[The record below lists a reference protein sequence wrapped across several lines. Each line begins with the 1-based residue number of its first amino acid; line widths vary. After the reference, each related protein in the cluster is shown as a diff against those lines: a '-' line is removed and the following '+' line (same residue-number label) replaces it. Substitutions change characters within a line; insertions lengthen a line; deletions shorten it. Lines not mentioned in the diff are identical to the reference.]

1 MMDFVLEAWVS
12 SIIEGKKLQWMM
24 GKGEPWQPGEKLKLL
39 FAGYNGTRNTGSD
52 VRVEEMLR
60 QIRRILG
67 PENVDLSMMTFNFDR
82 SRGYFEGTSQVRLPD
97 IFPPFLASEVPKHH
111 GVVACEG
118 SMFKSKF
125 ANALAT
131 MMIGSLGIAA
141 AENKL
146 SIGYGAEAGHMDPLV
161 AKMCG
166 RYCRNSLVIT
176 RNDESRKI
184 LRELGVPTELG
195 TDTAWTFEPLGA
207 EYGQKALHDV
217 GWDGKTPVLVVCP
230 INPFEWPVKASVAKA
245 ALHSLAGAYK
255 DSHYRGPYFH
265 NAGPEANR
273 ANEHYLSSI
282 AKAVAAFRQKRSVFV
297 IMAATERMDAR
308 ACGRISE
315 KLGGVPVLTSDDYNM
330 YQMVSILRACRMMVS
345 SRYHGIVTSM
355 PALVASAGITMD
367 ERIRNLMNER
377 GHQELLMNVDDPD
390 LEARTLAA
398 IEILDRDG
406 ERIADGIAR
415 SVVRNLKLMARM
427 GVYFEEEVQR
437 RYPEFPNAARRM
449 ELGGLPA
456 ADERGVEG
464 IGGGVRVG
472 LVFELGIPDR
482 PDSHVIPG
490 TDSCQPGEERGQRCS
505 SGTSRRAGGPADRA
519 AVAGSG
525 AGGAGLSAATAA
537 EKGRP
542 LRVAGA

>member
-1 MMDFVLEAWVS
+1 MMDFFLEAWVS
-12 SIIEGKKLQWMM
+12 SIIEGKKLQWML
-24 GKGEPWQPGEKLKLL
+24 GRGEPWQPGEKLKLL

-97 IFPPFLASEVPKHH
+97 IFPPFLANEVPRHH

-146 SIGYGAEAGHMDPLV
+146 SIGYGAEAGRMDPLV

-166 RYCRNSLVIT
+166 RYCKNSLVIT

-195 TDTAWTFEPLGA
+195 TDTAWTFEPMDA
-207 EYGQKALHDV
+207 EYGRKALHDV
-217 GWDGKTPVLVVCP
+217 GWDGKTPVLVICP

-245 ALHSLAGAYK
+245 ALHSLTGAYK
-255 DSHYRGPYFH
+255 ESHYRGPYFH
-265 NAGPEANR
+265 NAGPEADR
-273 ANEHYLSSI
+273 AYEYYLTSI
-282 AKAVAAFRQKRSVFV
+282 ANAVAAFRQKRSVFV
-297 IMAATERMDAR
+297 ILAATERMDAR
-308 ACGRISE
+308 PCCRISE
-315 KLGGVPVLTSDDYNM
+315 KLGGVPILSSDDYNM
-330 YQMVSILRACRMMVS
+330 YQLVSILRCCRMMVS

-355 PALVASAGITMD
+355 PALVVSAGITMD

-377 GHQELLMNVDDPD
+377 GHPELLMNVDDAD

-398 IEILDRDG
+398 IEILDREG

-415 SVVRNLKLMARM
+415 TTVRNLKLMARM

-437 RYPEFPNAARRM
+437 RYPEFPTRRGEWNWEDYLPPINEGLKELVAAY
-449 ELGGLPA
+449 G
-456 ADERGVEG
+456 
-464 IGGGVRVG
+464 
-472 LVFELGIPDR
+472 
-482 PDSHVIPG
+482 
-490 TDSCQPGEERGQRCS
+490 
-505 SGTSRRAGGPADRA
+505 
-519 AVAGSG
+519 
-525 AGGAGLSAATAA
+525 
-537 EKGRP
+537 
-542 LRVAGA
+542 

>member
-12 SIIEGKKLQWMM
+12 SIIEGKKVQWMM
-24 GKGEPWQPGEKLKLL
+24 GKREPWQPGEKLKLL

-67 PENVDLSMMTFNFDR
+67 PEKVDLSVMTFNFDR
-82 SRGYFEGTSQVRLPD
+82 SRGYFEGTAQVRLPD
-97 IFPPFLASEVPKHH
+97 IFPPFLAKEVPKHH

-146 SIGYGAEAGHMDPLV
+146 SVGYGAEAGHMDPLV

-166 RYCRNSLVIT
+166 RYCKNSLVIT

-207 EYGQKALHDV
+207 EYGQKALREL

-230 INPFEWPVKASVAKA
+230 INPFEWPVKASLAKA
-245 ALHSLAGAYK
+245 AIHSVTGAYK
-255 DSHYRGPYFH
+255 ESHYRGPYFH
-265 NAGPEANR
+265 NAGPAADR
-273 ANEHYLSSI
+273 AYEHYLSSI
-282 AKAVAAFRQKRSVFV
+282 AKAVAAFRQKKNVFV

-308 ACGRISE
+308 ACRRISE
-315 KLGGVPVLTSDDYNM
+315 KLGGVPVLTSDNYNM
-330 YQMVSILRACRMMVS
+330 YQLVSILRACRMMVS

-355 PALVASAGITMD
+355 PALVPSAGITMD

-377 GHQELLMNVDDPD
+377 GHPELLMNVDDVD
-390 LEARTLAA
+390 LEERTLASL
-398 IEILDRDG
+398 EILERDG

-415 SVVRNLKLMARM
+415 TVVRNLKLMARM

-437 RYPEFPNAARRM
+437 RYPEFPTRRGEWSWEDYLPPM
-449 ELGGLPA
+449 SDGLKQ
-456 ADERGVEG
+456 
-464 IGGGVRVG
+464 
-472 LVFELGIPDR
+472 LV
-482 PDSHVIPG
+482 
-490 TDSCQPGEERGQRCS
+490 
-505 SGTSRRAGGPADRA
+505 
-519 AVAGSG
+519 
-525 AGGAGLSAATAA
+525 TAYS
-537 EKGRP
+537 
-542 LRVAGA
+542 

>member
-1 MMDFVLEAWVS
+1 
-12 SIIEGKKLQWMM
+12 MM
-24 GKGEPWQPGEKLKLL
+24 GKREPWQPGEKLKLL

-82 SRGYFEGTSQVRLPD
+82 SRGYFEGTRQVRLPD
-97 IFPPFLASEVPKHH
+97 IFPPFLANEVPKHH

-146 SIGYGAEAGHMDPLV
+146 SVGYGAEAGQMDPVV

-176 RNDESRKI
+176 RNDESRRI

-207 EYGQKALHDV
+207 DYGQKALRDV

-245 ALHSLAGAYK
+245 ALHSLTGAYK
-255 DSHYRGPYFH
+255 ESHYRGPYFH
-265 NAGPEANR
+265 NSGPEANR
-273 ANEHYLSSI
+273 AYEHYLSSI
-282 AKAVAAFRQKRSVFV
+282 AQAVAAFRQKKDVFV

-308 ACGRISE
+308 PCRRISE

-330 YQMVSILRACRMMVS
+330 YQLVSILRVCRMMVS

-377 GHQELLMNVDDPD
+377 GHQDLLMNVDDRD

-398 IEILDRDG
+398 LEILDQDG

-415 SVVRNLKLMARM
+415 TVVRNLKLMARM

-437 RYPEFPNAARRM
+437 RYPEFPTRRGEWSWEDYLPPM
-449 ELGGLPA
+449 GRGLREL
-456 ADERGVEG
+456 V
-464 IGGGVRVG
+464 
-472 LVFELGIPDR
+472 
-482 PDSHVIPG
+482 
-490 TDSCQPGEERGQRCS
+490 
-505 SGTSRRAGGPADRA
+505 
-519 AVAGSG
+519 
-525 AGGAGLSAATAA
+525 TAYS
-537 EKGRP
+537 
-542 LRVAGA
+542 

>member
-1 MMDFVLEAWVS
+1 MMDFALEAWVA
-12 SIIEGKKLQWMM
+12 SIIEATKVQWMM
-24 GKGEPWQPGEKLKLL
+24 GRGEPWQPGEKLKLL

-82 SRGYFEGTSQVRLPD
+82 SRGYFDGTSQVRLPD
-97 IFPPFLASEVPKHH
+97 IFPPFLAREVPKHH

-146 SIGYGAEAGHMDPLV
+146 SVGYGAEAGHMDPLV
-161 AKMCG
+161 ARMCG

-195 TDTAWTFEPLGA
+195 TDTAWTFEPLSA
-207 EYGQKALHDV
+207 DYGQKALRDV
-217 GWDGKTPVLVVCP
+217 GWDGETPVLVVCP
-230 INPFEWPVKASVAKA
+230 INPFEWPVKASVTKV
-245 ALHSLAGAYK
+245 ALRSLTGAYK
-255 DSHYRGPYFH
+255 ETHYRGPYFH

-273 ANEHYLSSI
+273 AYEHYLTSI
-282 AKAVAAFRQKRSVFV
+282 AKAVAAFRQKKNVFV

-308 ACGRISE
+308 ACRRISE
-315 KLGGVPVLTSDDYNM
+315 KLGGVPILTSDDYNM
-330 YQMVSILRACRMMVS
+330 YQLVSILRACRMMVS

-390 LEARTLAA
+390 LEERTLHALQ
-398 IEILDRDG
+398 ILDREG
-406 ERIADGIAR
+406 ERIAGGIAR
-415 SVVRNLKLMARM
+415 SVVRNLKSMARM

-437 RYPEFPNAARRM
+437 RYPEFPTRRGEWSWEDYLPPMSDGLKQLAAAF
-449 ELGGLPA
+449 G
-456 ADERGVEG
+456 
-464 IGGGVRVG
+464 
-472 LVFELGIPDR
+472 
-482 PDSHVIPG
+482 
-490 TDSCQPGEERGQRCS
+490 
-505 SGTSRRAGGPADRA
+505 
-519 AVAGSG
+519 
-525 AGGAGLSAATAA
+525 
-537 EKGRP
+537 
-542 LRVAGA
+542 

>member
-12 SIIEGKKLQWMM
+12 GIIETKKLQWMM
-24 GKGEPWQPGEKLKLL
+24 GKREPWRPGEKLKLL

-67 PENVDLSMMTFNFDR
+67 PENVDLTMMTFNFDR
-82 SRGYFEGTSQVRLPD
+82 SRGYFDGTSQVRLPD
-97 IFPPFLASEVPKHH
+97 IFPPFLANEVPKHH

-146 SIGYGAEAGHMDPLV
+146 SVGYGAEAGHMDPVV

-184 LRELGVPTELG
+184 LRGLGVPTELG

-207 EYGQKALHDV
+207 EYGQKALRDV
-217 GWDGKTPVLVVCP
+217 GWDGNTPVLVVCP

-245 ALHSLAGAYK
+245 ALHSLTGAYK
-255 DSHYRGPYFH
+255 ESHYRGPYFH
-265 NAGPEANR
+265 NSGPEADR
-273 ANEHYLSSI
+273 AYEHYLSSI
-282 AKAVAAFRQKRSVFV
+282 AKAVAAFRQKKNVFV

-308 ACGRISE
+308 ACRRISE

-330 YQMVSILRACRMMVS
+330 YQLVSILRACRMMVS

-355 PALVASAGITMD
+355 PAMVPSAGITMD

-398 IEILDRDG
+398 LEILDSDG

-415 SVVRNLKLMARM
+415 TVVNNLKLMARM

-437 RYPEFPNAARRM
+437 RYPEFPTRRGEWSWEDYLPPM
-449 ELGGLPA
+449 SDGLKQ
-456 ADERGVEG
+456 
-464 IGGGVRVG
+464 
-472 LVFELGIPDR
+472 LVKAYG
-482 PDSHVIPG
+482 
-490 TDSCQPGEERGQRCS
+490 
-505 SGTSRRAGGPADRA
+505 
-519 AVAGSG
+519 
-525 AGGAGLSAATAA
+525 
-537 EKGRP
+537 
-542 LRVAGA
+542 

>member
-1 MMDFVLEAWVS
+1 MMDFMLEAWVS
-12 SIIEGKKLQWMM
+12 GIIEGKKIQWMM
-24 GKGEPWQPGEKLKLL
+24 GKREPWQPGEKLKLL

-97 IFPPFLASEVPKHH
+97 IFPPFLANEVPKHH

-146 SIGYGAEAGHMDPLV
+146 SVGYGAEAGHMDPLV

-176 RNDESRKI
+176 RNNESRKI

-207 EYGQKALHDV
+207 EYGQKALRDV

-245 ALHSLAGAYK
+245 ALHGLTGAYK
-255 DSHYRGPYFH
+255 ASHYRGPYFH
-265 NAGPEANR
+265 NAGPAADR
-273 ANEHYLSSI
+273 AYEHYLSSI
-282 AKAVAAFRQKRSVFV
+282 AKAVAAFREKKNVFV

-308 ACGRISE
+308 ACRRISE

-330 YQMVSILRACRMMVS
+330 YQLVSILRACRMMVS

-355 PALVASAGITMD
+355 PALVPSAGITMD

-377 GHQELLMNVDDPD
+377 GHQELLMNVDDAD

-398 IEILDRDG
+398 LEILDRDG

-415 SVVRNLKLMARM
+415 TVVRNLKLMARM

-437 RYPEFPNAARRM
+437 RYPEFPTRRG
-449 ELGGLPA
+449 EWSWEDYLP
-456 ADERGVEG
+456 
-464 IGGGVRVG
+464 
-472 LVFELGIPDR
+472 PM
-482 PDSHVIPG
+482 S
-490 TDSCQPGEERGQRCS
+490 
-505 SGTSRRAGGPADRA
+505 
-519 AVAGSG
+519 
-525 AGGAGLSAATAA
+525 AGLRELVTAY
-537 EKGRP
+537 G
-542 LRVAGA
+542 